1 MTICI
6 SSAPTAPL
14 PLRSSAPL
22 TAAPLPFPGTSQ
34 LGTPALGCSAAACSL
49 LLVPAHH
56 TALPAALLQP
66 AARHTAHSSSHSST
80 GPPKCPQ
87 HCTVWVLAPGAHSPC
102 RPHSRDMP
110 PGAGSCPTRARH
122 RPACGQLHQERR
134 LLSGFQR
141 GRGFVCLLEV

>member
-6 SSAPTAPL
+6 SSASTAPL

-87 HCTVWVLAPGAHSPC
+87 HCRGL
-102 RPHSRDMP
+102 
-110 PGAGSCPTRARH
+110 GAGTGASFTLQTPQQGHATRGQELPHKSTAPPCVH
-122 RPACGQLHQERR
+122 RERR